1 MKYRIYRITLN
12 NGDWFEIGAS
22 QRHLAVNELIDL
34 HYGGMGL
41 AMFRR
46 TYEPSVKATGVETDT
61 PGPWRSNT
69 YEAE

>member
-12 NGDWFEIGAS
+12 NGDWFEVGATWGNF
-22 QRHLAVNELIDL
+22 AINELIDL

-41 AMFRR
+41 AEFRR
-46 TYEPSVKATGVETDT
+46 TYKPSAKATGVTTDI

-69 YEAE
+69 YEAD